1 MGEYLSLLNKI
12 KESVYAKD
20 CATAVADMKKLLN
33 NLNIDYTS
41 VKNAADREKAR
52 GVIIKLLPVLNDLKR
67 NEVTQTVINGLKLDP
82 QRLATPSL
90 DDLFGENRLDSSVF
104 GMAPSAPVSQNPAN
118 VSPQPVQSE
127 PQPTAL
133 EQPTPQPAQPTPQ
146 PTPQPTKPLK
156 HGARR
161 TLAPLMLDDYIG
173 QEKAKAGLRISI
185 KAAKKENRPLA
196 HTLICSSYGLGKT
209 TLANIIAN
217 EMDMPFFSVNAT
229 NLKDVKSLS
238 LYFSKIQDS
247 CIVFIDEIHSL
258 KNDVQTVLLSILT
271 DYAVSFINEAGEEIT
286 YELPPFT
293 LIGATTQAGELL
305 KPFLNRFTVLELL
318 DYTDEEKAV
327 IVRSKFK
334 KMGYEITDE
343 AVADVAR
350 RSRGIPR
357 TIETYA
363 KGIKDIALNDDV
375 EKITEETTKKYFDMY
390 DIDALG
396 LGANDLRILKILADS
411 PKPIALVTMESKTG
425 IQKEDLAY
433 RYEPYL
439 IKLGFMDKTD
449 RGRVITEK
457 GRKYVDPSYVPVQT
471 EEPATE
477 TAPEAQEQANEQAQP
492 QVPASESEQAQPQAP
507 AQPVQA
513 PQTPTPAQQ
522 SVANNG
528 LEENNQ
534 NGEG

>member
-1 MGEYLSLLNKI
+1 MRAE
-12 KESVYAKD
+12 V
-20 CATAVADMKKLLN
+20 AVF
-33 NLNIDYTS
+33 
-41 VKNAADREKAR
+41 
-52 GVIIKLLPVLNDLKR
+52 P
-67 NEVTQTVINGLKLDP
+67 
-82 QRLATPSL
+82 
-90 DDLFGENRLDSSVF
+90 
-104 GMAPSAPVSQNPAN
+104 
-118 VSPQPVQSE
+118 
-127 PQPTAL
+127 
-133 EQPTPQPAQPTPQ
+133 
-146 PTPQPTKPLK
+146 
-156 HGARR
+156 
-161 TLAPLMLDDYIG
+161 
-173 QEKAKAGLRISI
+173 
-185 KAAKKENRPLA
+185 
-196 HTLICSSYGLGKT
+196 
-209 TLANIIAN
+209 
-217 EMDMPFFSVNAT
+217 
-229 NLKDVKSLS
+229 
-238 LYFSKIQDS
+238 
-247 CIVFIDEIHSL
+247 
-258 KNDVQTVLLSILT
+258 
-271 DYAVSFINEAGEEIT
+271 
-286 YELPPFT
+286 
-293 LIGATTQAGELL
+293 
-305 KPFLNRFTVLELL
+305 
-318 DYTDEEKAV
+318 
-327 IVRSKFK
+327 
-334 KMGYEITDE
+334 
-343 AVADVAR
+343 
-350 RSRGIPR
+350 
-357 TIETYA
+357 ETYA